1 MGPYRVFGATISLSF
16 SCINQIDLIHQAIS
30 IPIVL
35 MPIGNLIF
43 NLVQRFYHHFSSMKI
58 VSYTVVDAIVR
69 ILFAD
74 GNGTYHIEIQFKQA
88 AALGFEIVGFS
99 STT

>member
-1 MGPYRVFGATISLSF
+1 
-16 SCINQIDLIHQAIS
+16 
-30 IPIVL
+30 
-35 MPIGNLIF
+35 
-43 NLVQRFYHHFSSMKI
+43 MKI

-88 AALGFEIVGFS
+88 AALGFEIIGFS